1 MCVLSVTFE
10 DPRDSNNE
18 WIKFNRRQTG
28 FYRVNY
34 PPEMWQQLSNQLR
47 TSYNVNL
54 DLQQPGFFKCSPPIS
69 HP

>member
-1 MCVLSVTFE
+1 MFVLSVTFE

-54 DLQQPGFFKCSPPIS
+54 QQPSFFPPIIN
-69 HP
+69 